1 MDSKIIHGNVQF
13 GIVAFVVQV
22 AFLVIFGTKLQY
34 GPNTTSRTN
43 LEILDTQ
50 QKVVNTDVP
59 IYQYL
64 KDVQVMMVVGFGFLM
79 TFLRKHGYSSIGYN
93 LFLCALVIQWALIMN
108 GTTEVFNGIIYVD
121 NLRIIN
127 SLFTLTTVLISFGAV
142 LGKVSLLQMLIMAV
156 CEIPIVSWNEYLG
169 TRILHVIDTGDSIF
183 IHCFGAYFGL
193 GVSLALYKRK
203 CHDHPNLGATYISD
217 LFACI
222 GTLFLW
228 IYWPSFNA
236 GTETGR
242 AQSRAL
248 VNTILALCG
257 ATIGSIIISAFI
269 PELEDGHEKHQ
280 RKGRHRFHSGRYNMV
295 YFQNSTLAGGVAIG
309 SAAAMELDPCLAIL
323 IGFIAGVFSVLGYRF
338 FTKYVNKVMHDT
350 CGVHNLHGFPSFI
363 AAIASACAAA
373 FATRGRYGDE
383 LYYIFPAMSPKAGVT
398 YRLSDLEYTTDL
410 DLGRTPL
417 VQGGF
422 QMAGW
427 CHTFI
432 ISFVGGLVT
441 GN

>member
-1 MDSKIIHGNVQF
+1 MKQIIHANVQF

-34 GPNTTSRTN
+34 GPNTTARTY
-43 LEILDTQ
+43 LEIPDTQ
-50 QKVVNTDVP
+50 QIVENPDVA

-64 KDVQVMMVVGFGFLM
+64 KDVEVMMVVGSGFLM
-79 TFLRKHGYSSIGYN
+79 IFLRKHGYNSMGCN

-108 GTTEVFNGIIYVD
+108 GTTEVVDGIIYVD
-121 NLRIIN
+121 NLRIIR
-127 SLFTLTTVLISFGAV
+127 SLFTLATVLISFGAV
-142 LGKVSLLQMLIMAV
+142 LGKVSHLQMLIMAV

-169 TRILHVIDTGDSIF
+169 IKILHVIDTGESIF

-193 GVSLALYKRK
+193 GVSLALYNTKY
-203 CHDHPNLGATYISD
+203 HEHPNLGTTYISD
-217 LFACI
+217 LLTCI

-236 GTETGR
+236 GTATGR
-242 AQSRAL
+242 EQSRAL

-257 ATIGSIIISAFI
+257 ATLGSTIISAFI
-269 PELEDGHEKHQ
+269 PELEDGFQKHQ
-280 RKGRHRFHSGRYNMV
+280 RKGRHQFHFGRYNMV

-350 CGVHNLHGFPSFI
+350 CGVHNLYGFPSFI
-363 AAIASACAAA
+363 SAIASACAAA
-373 FATRGRYGDE
+373 LATRDRYGDE
-383 LYYIFPAMSPKAGVT
+383 LYYMFPALSPQAGVT
-398 YRLSDLEYTTDL
+398 YRLSDLEYTTEL
-410 DLGRTPL
+410 NLGRTPL
-417 VQGGF
+417 MQGGF
-422 QMAGW
+422 QIAGW

-432 ISFVGGLVT
+432 ISLAGGIIT
-441 GN
+441 GM